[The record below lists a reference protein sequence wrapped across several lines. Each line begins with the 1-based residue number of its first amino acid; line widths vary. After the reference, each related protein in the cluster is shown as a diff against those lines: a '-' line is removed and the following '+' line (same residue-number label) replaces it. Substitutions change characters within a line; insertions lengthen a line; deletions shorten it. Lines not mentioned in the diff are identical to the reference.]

1 MMKTIM
7 YVWLNYSDRNN
18 HIDRIALAVKNKD
31 HLFVWLLYYLNQIN
45 YILFYFQAVLESMIT
60 NT

>member
-18 HIDRIALAVKNKD
+18 DIDRIVLAVKNKD
-31 HLFVWLLYYLNQIN
+31 HLFV
-45 YILFYFQAVLESMIT
+45 
-60 NT
+60 